1 MALPNI
7 TLGPGDGTM
16 LAVTVGA
23 VLATAGGFI
32 ASQIEHSVRRRE
44 RERAAALLFGEILA
58 AMKLIIGFAE
68 ATRSRGDPYGPI
80 TMRMVKAAQREAQ
93 TYDRNRESLFDLRD
107 GLLRISIHTL
117 MVRLT
122 LSLDG
127 VLDATE
133 RLAAIDVAAIQDSYI
148 QDRQGSFDFM
158 LGLRDEISPLLLRL
172 GRMAKYSFDAHEAT
186 VQSELSAQLVR
197 PQA

>member
-7 TLGPGDGTM
+7 SLGSSDGTM
-16 LAVTVGA
+16 VAVTVGA
-23 VLATAGGFI
+23 VMAAAGGFI

-44 RERAAALLFGEILA
+44 RERAAALMFGEILA
-58 AMKLIIGFAE
+58 AMKLIIGFADD
-68 ATRSRGDPYGPI
+68 TRSRGDPYGPI

-107 GLLRISIHTL
+107 GLLRIGIHTL

-127 VLDATE
+127 VMDATE
-133 RLAAIDVAAIQDSYI
+133 RIAAIDAAGNRDSYI

-158 LGLRDEISPLLLRL
+158 LELRVEISPLLSRL

-186 VQSELSAQLVR
+186 VQSELNAQLAR
-197 PQA
+197 PRT